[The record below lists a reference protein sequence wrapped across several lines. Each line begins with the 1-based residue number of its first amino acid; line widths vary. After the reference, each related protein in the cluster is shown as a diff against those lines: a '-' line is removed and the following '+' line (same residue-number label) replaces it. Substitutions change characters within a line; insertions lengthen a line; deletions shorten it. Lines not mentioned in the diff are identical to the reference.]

1 MASLATGVEVNR
13 TPFTIFF
20 EQTAASAADTVYDG
34 VNQTCTVTAY
44 ELRQSNTPKCSKCII
59 IDYKTTVFCF

>member
-20 EQTAASAADTVYDG
+20 EQTAASADP
-34 VNQTCTVTAY
+34 Q
-44 ELRQSNTPKCSKCII
+44 RTPCMMALTKPARLQRMN
-59 IDYKTTVFCF
+59 